1 MENSQLYVVTG
12 NGKGKTTAAL
22 GYALREVLHGN
33 KVTVIQFL
41 KGGGYTGE
49 LFSTAV
55 FGNLFTIKQFGY
67 GCFMA
72 DDIRSGRQKCSK
84 CGVCFRENRRTCH
97 AYAPKALAY
106 AWQEVTSGVNKV
118 VVLDEI
124 SHALRHELIDLAEV
138 VKLIKSRPLGTDV
151 VLTGRN
157 MPDELIQL
165 AQIATSCEA
174 VKHPMASGI
183 DARWGIEY

>member
-1 MENSQLYVVTG
+1 MEHSQFYVVTG
-12 NGKGKTTAAL
+12 SGKGKTTAAL

-49 LFSTAV
+49 LFSTTV
-55 FGNLFTIKQFGY
+55 FGDLFTIKQFGY

-72 DDIRSGRQKCSK
+72 DDIRSGRQKCIK
-84 CGVCFRENRRTCH
+84 CGVCFRENRKASH
-97 AYAPKALAY
+97 AFAPKALAC
-106 AWQEVTSGVNKV
+106 AWQEVTSGANKV
-118 VVLDEI
+118 VVLDEV
-124 SHALRHELIDLAEV
+124 SHALRHGLLELAEV
-138 VKLIKSRPLGTDV
+138 VKLVKSRPRGTDV
-151 VLTGRN
+151 VLTGRH

-165 AQIATSCEA
+165 AQLATSCEA